1 MIKWVINNYQLG
13 SKLHMTPTD
22 KIVSQKRLDK
32 SHTEI
37 IYDGLTDNQKAFIQ
51 KIFAGRKGVE
61 I

>member
-61 I
+61 M